1 MDPRIPVRGIALRRK
16 KRKDRLL
23 PAAGGGPFS
32 VMRSEL
38 RGLVTVIHTRVQRFI
53 RVCFDL
59 FLSVRLLFFALS

>member
-1 MDPRIPVRGIALRRK
+1 MDPRTPVRGIALRGK

-38 RGLVTVIHTRVQRFI
+38 RSLVTVIHTRVQRFI

-59 FLSVRLLFFALS
+59 FLFVLPLFLA

>member
-32 VMRSEL
+32 VMCLDL
-38 RGLVTVIHTRVQRFI
+38 RALVAVIHACVQRFI
-53 RVCFDL
+53 RVCFDF
-59 FLSVRLLFFALS
+59 FLPVLLLFIA